1 MALEVIG
8 PGFGRTGTY
17 SLKIALEHLGFGP
30 THHMFE
36 VRDNPH
42 LLADWQTVADGGKV
56 DWDSTFKGYRSQVD
70 WPGAAA
76 WAELAGH
83 FPKAKVVLTVRDLEA
98 WYDSIEKTIRP
109 FIEGRGK
116 HPADHPNAIAAMGQ
130 KLIVEQIFGDRFHDR
145 RQAIAIFN
153 AHTAKVKAAIPAER
167 LLVFDVAE
175 GWEPLCRFLGVPV
188 PAVSFPRLNSTR
200 QFLEDEWAGAVPAE

>member
-1 MALEVIG
+1 MSLDIIG

-17 SLKIALEHLGFGP
+17 SLKIALEHLGYGP
-30 THHMFE
+30 AHHMFE
-36 VRDNPH
+36 VRDNPP
-42 LLADWQTVADGGKV
+42 LLTPWQAFADGRTV
-56 DWDSTFKGYRSQVD
+56 DWDAAFKGYRAQVD

-76 WAELAGH
+76 WSQLAQH
-83 FPKAKVVLTVRDLEA
+83 YPEAKVVLTVRDPNE

-130 KLIVEQIFGDRFHDR
+130 KLIVEQIFGDRFDDR
-145 RQAIAIFN
+145 RHAISVFN
-153 AHTAKVKAAIPAER
+153 AHTAKVRESIPAER

-188 PAVSFPRLNSTR
+188 PSISFPRLNSTR
-200 QFLEDEWAGAVPAE
+200 QFVEDEWAGSVPA